1 MANASK
7 AVYSGMA
14 LIWRLVRAA
23 NSPTEPKNI
32 QWGDSVITGSANPDV
47 NLFKPQTEARVAGT
61 STSQT
66 TTQLGDTYQVI
77 GTTTCLVAGKTIT
90 EAGLFD
96 VTTSISP
103 STTTSASLTVGATSV
118 TIASGT
124 GLPGSGNYYAEITDT
139 GSQSGTANNPEVVL
153 VTAGQGTTTL
163 TIVRGQ
169 LGSVANTH
177 LTGAFFTLG
186 GDGGTQ
192 ASGGT
197 TGQTVATAT
206 WQTSY
211 GGNMYCHAD
220 FAGIALSVNDSIN
233 FTFKSQLTS

>member
-7 AVYSGMA
+7 ATFAGMT
-14 LIWRLVRAA
+14 LLWRLVRQV

-32 QWGDSVITGSANPDV
+32 AWGDSPITTSANPDV

-61 STSQT
+61 STQLT
-66 TTQLGDTYQVI
+66 TTQLGDTYQVV
-77 GTTTCLVAGKTIT
+77 GTITCLVGAKTIT

-103 STTTSASLTVGATSV
+103 STTTSASLTVGATAV
-118 TIASGT
+118 TITSGT
-124 GLPGSGNYYAEITDT
+124 GFPGSGNYYAEI
-139 GSQSGTANNPEVVL
+139 GSPSGQSGTADNPEVVL
-153 VTAGQGTTTL
+153 VTGGQGTTTL
-163 TIVRGQ
+163 TVTRGVI
-169 LGSVANTH
+169 GSTANTH
-177 LTGAFFTLG
+177 LTASFFTLG
-186 GDGGTQ
+186 GDGGAQ

-197 TGQTVATAT
+197 TGQTVTTALV
-206 WQTSY
+206 QSSY